1 MPPMSPLQAALA
13 VAFAAGLLT
22 ITPGLDTALVLR
34 TAAASGPRAA
44 AKTGVGILLGLFVWG
59 VVTAVGI
66 GALLAASTLAYR
78 ILQVAGSLYLLWL
91 GVTLLLGRGSHESP
105 AEATPPDTRKLFL
118 RGLLT
123 NLLNPKVGVFY
134 ATFMPQFIPAG
145 ANVTGTS
152 LLYAAI
158 HALEGALWFTA
169 LLVATRPLSSWLRRE
184 RVRRNLDRAT
194 GVVFLAAGA
203 RLALEKRH

>member
-1 MPPMSPLQAALA
+1 MSSLEAALA
-13 VAFAAGLLT
+13 FAVAAGILT

-44 AKTGVGILLGLFVWG
+44 AKTGAGILLGLFVWG

-66 GALLAASTLAYR
+66 GALLEASTLAYR

-91 GVTLLLGRGSHESP
+91 GVTLLLGRGVHPKAESGP
-105 AEATPPDTRKLFL
+105 PPDAGRLFA

-134 ATFMPQFIPAG
+134 ATFMPQFIPSG
-145 ANVTGTS
+145 AHVTGTS
-152 LLYAAI
+152 LLYAGI

-169 LLVATRPLSSWLRRE
+169 LLFATRPLSSWLRRE

-194 GVVFLAAGA
+194 GAVFLAAGA
-203 RLALEKRH
+203 RLALDRRH

>member
-1 MPPMSPLQAALA
+1 MPAMSPVQAALA
-13 VAFAAGLLT
+13 FAFAAGILT

-34 TAAASGPRAA
+34 TAAAAGPRAA
-44 AKTGVGILLGLFVWG
+44 AKTAAGILLGLFVWG

-66 GALLAASTLAYR
+66 GALLEASTLAYR

-91 GVTLLLGRGSHESP
+91 GVTLLLGRGASKGTE
-105 AEATPPDTRKLFL
+105 EATSSGTRKLFA

-152 LLYAAI
+152 LLYAGI
-158 HALEGALWFTA
+158 HAIEGALWFTA

-194 GVVFLAAGA
+194 GAVFLAAGA
-203 RLALEKRH
+203 RLALEKRD

>member
-1 MPPMSPLQAALA
+1 MTPLQAAG
-13 VAFAAGLLT
+13 AFALAAGLLT
-22 ITPGLDTALVLR
+22 IAPGLDTALVLR
-34 TAAASGPRAA
+34 TAAALGPRAA
-44 AKTGVGILLGLFVWG
+44 AKTGAGILLGLFVWG

-78 ILQVAGSLYLLWL
+78 VLQVCGALYLAWL
-91 GVTLLLGRGSHESP
+91 GLKLLIKPGAQDVPERTTAP
-105 AEATPPDTRKLFL
+105 AGGKLFA

-134 ATFMPQFIPAG
+134 ATFLPQFVPRG
-145 ANVTGTS
+145 ANLTLTCI
-152 LLYAAI
+152 LYAGI
-158 HALEGALWFTA
+158 HALEGVLWFT
-169 LLVATRPLSSWLRRE
+169 LLVLATRPLAAWLRRE

-203 RLALEKRH
+203 RLALDRRG

>member
-1 MPPMSPLQAALA
+1 MTPLQAALA
-13 VAFAAGLLT
+13 FAFAAGILT

-44 AKTGVGILLGLFVWG
+44 AKTAAGILLGLFVWG

-66 GALLAASTLAYR
+66 GALLRASTLAYR
-78 ILQVAGSLYLLWL
+78 VLQVAGSLYLLWL
-91 GVTLLLGRGSHESP
+91 GLNLLFKAGAPHAPSMVAPAGGGR
-105 AEATPPDTRKLFL
+105 LFA

-134 ATFMPQFIPAG
+134 ATFLPQFIPAG

-152 LLYAAI
+152 IAYAGI
-158 HALEGALWFTA
+158 HAMEGVLWFAA
-169 LLVATRPLSSWLRRE
+169 LILATRPLASWLRRE
-184 RVRRNLDRAT
+184 RVQRNLDRAT
-194 GVVFLAAGA
+194 GAVFLAAGA
-203 RLALEKRH
+203 RLALDRGR

>member
-1 MPPMSPLQAALA
+1 MTPLQAALA
-13 VAFAAGLLT
+13 FAFAAGILT

-44 AKTGVGILLGLFVWG
+44 AKTAAGILLGLFVWG

-66 GALLAASTLAYR
+66 GALLRASTLAYR
-78 ILQVAGSLYLLWL
+78 VLQVAGSLYLLWL
-91 GVTLLLGRGSHESP
+91 GLNLLFKAGAPHAPSTVAPAGGGR
-105 AEATPPDTRKLFL
+105 LFA

-134 ATFMPQFIPAG
+134 ATFLPQFIPAG

-152 LLYAAI
+152 IAYAGI
-158 HALEGALWFTA
+158 HALEGMLWFAA
-169 LLVATRPLSSWLRRE
+169 LILATRPLAAWLRRE
-184 RVRRNLDRAT
+184 RVQRNLDRAT
-194 GVVFLAAGA
+194 GAVFLAAGA
-203 RLALEKRH
+203 RLALDRGR

>member
-1 MPPMSPLQAALA
+1 MTPLQAALA
-13 VAFAAGLLT
+13 FAFAAGILT

-44 AKTGVGILLGLFVWG
+44 AKTAAGILLGLFVWG

-66 GALLAASTLAYR
+66 GALLRASTLAYR
-78 ILQVAGSLYLLWL
+78 VLQVAGSLYLLWL
-91 GVTLLLGRGSHESP
+91 GLNLLFKAGAPHAPSMVAPAGGGR
-105 AEATPPDTRKLFL
+105 LFA

-134 ATFMPQFIPAG
+134 ATFLPQFIPAG

-152 LLYAAI
+152 IAYAGI
-158 HALEGALWFTA
+158 HALEGMLWFAA
-169 LLVATRPLSSWLRRE
+169 LILATRPLAAWLRRE
-184 RVRRNLDRAT
+184 RVQRNLDRAT
-194 GVVFLAAGA
+194 GAVFLAAGA
-203 RLALEKRH
+203 RLALDRGR